1 MKTKVTVIAIVAS
14 NGAIG
19 RGGDQPFHIS
29 ADFKHFK
36 AVTLGKP
43 VVMGRRTFEA
53 LPGGALPGRRNIVIT
68 RNEHWSAPGVE
79 TACSLQQALAMSRDV
94 PEVMIIGG
102 GQIYSDAMP
111 LADRLMITRVDAAVE
126 DADTFFPEISP
137 DLWTLVEESDSMTD
151 PRTSLSFRFL
161 TYDRISQ

>member
-1 MKTKVTVIAIVAS
+1 MKTNVTIIAIVAS

-19 RGGDQPFHIS
+19 KDGDQPFHIS

-68 RNEHWSAPGVE
+68 RNGEWSAPGVE
-79 TACSLQQALAMSRDV
+79 TAASLERALAMCADV

-102 GQIYSDAMP
+102 GEIYRSAMP

-126 DADTFFPEISP
+126 DADTFFPEIATGE
-137 DLWTLVEESDSMTD
+137 WALVEESDTMTD
-151 PRTSLSFRFL
+151 PRSSHTFRFV
-161 TYDRISQ
+161 TYDRTAQ

>member
-1 MKTKVTVIAIVAS
+1 MKTNVTIIAIVAS

-19 RGGDQPFHIS
+19 KGGDQPFHIS

-68 RNEHWSAPGVE
+68 RNGEWSAPGVE
-79 TACSLQQALAMSRDV
+79 TAASLERALAMCADV

-102 GQIYSDAMP
+102 GEIYRSAMP

-126 DADTFFPEISP
+126 DADTFFPEIATGE
-137 DLWTLVEESDSMTD
+137 WALVEESGTMTD
-151 PRTSLSFRFL
+151 PRSSHTFRFV
-161 TYDRISQ
+161 TYARTAQ